1 VRARLIAG
9 IACSVLAAVFFVLDI
24 PSTTPAPAITILIVG
39 VALIATSR
47 KGSLRG

>member
-9 IACSVLAAVFFVLDI
+9 ITCTVLAAVFFVLDI

-47 KGSLRG
+47 KGPLRG